1 MMLVRFMLTFLKT
14 VENVEETLCVEH
26 VALQKIYLILLMFY
40 ATILGGG
47 GKVGNVTMCKG
58 SDVKVSSLK
67 GVVGNN
73 LLELASEGI

>member
-1 MMLVRFMLTFLKT
+1 M
-14 VENVEETLCVEH
+14 
-26 VALQKIYLILLMFY
+26 YY

-47 GKVGNVTMCKG
+47 GKTGNVTMCKG

-73 LLELASEGI
+73 LLELASEGIRIFHFFILIANGYCFCIFYAIVKVGLSK